1 MYEEV
6 EEKEVTITLEDEKEL
21 EVEKQPEQEQ
31 VEVQTSELTYSNIV
45 DEDEDELDDY
55 GKSVQ
60 KRIKKLT
67 QKVRYAERDK
77 EEAVRVAEV
86 IKKENDTLQE
96 QVTNLNSGFIDEYG
110 ARLESQE
117 ATAKQAL
124 REALDANDADKIFDA
139 QQAISKITIEQERHR
154 LADEQ
159 RKQNV
164 PRETPAV
171 ETPAPAP
178 AQPARPDPKAE
189 KWAERNDWFGENKI
203 MTQAAFVIDQDLKTE
218 GLNPDTDDYYEELDK
233 RIIAEFPHK
242 FNKQVNEGGS
252 RVASASTSASR
263 SSKQGRRTVKLSP
276 SQVAM
281 AKKLNVPLAEYA
293 KYVKD

>member
-1 MYEEV
+1 MYEDV
-6 EEKEVTITLEDEKEL
+6 EEKEVTVTLEENKEP
-21 EVEKQPEQEQ
+21 EVEAQPEETQEP
-31 VEVQTSELTYSNIV
+31 EVQVVTAE
-45 DEDEDELDDY
+45 EPKDELDDY
-55 GKSVQ
+55 SKGVQ

-67 QKVRYAERDK
+67 EKIKHAERDK
-77 EEAVRVAEV
+77 DEAVRVAEV

-96 QVTNLNSGFIDEYG
+96 QLTNLNAGFIDEYG
-110 ARLESQE
+110 ARLESQQ

-164 PRETPAV
+164 SRETSAT
-171 ETPAPAP
+171 ETQAQTQQPQ
-178 AQPARPDPKAE
+178 QPARPDPKAE
-189 KWAERNDWFGENKI
+189 RWAERNEWFGDNKI

-218 GLNPDTDDYYEELDK
+218 GLDPATDEYYEELDK
-233 RIIAEFPHK
+233 RMASEFPHK
-242 FNKQVNEGGS
+242 FNKQVNEGSS

-263 SSKQGRRTVKLSP
+263 SSKQGRRTVKLTP

-281 AKKLNVPLAEYA
+281 AKKLNVPLEEYA

>member
-6 EEKEVTITLEDEKEL
+6 EEKEVTVTLEDEKEP
-21 EVEKQPEQEQ
+21 EVDAEKSPEED
-31 VEVQTSELTYSNIV
+31 VEVQTSELPYPNIV
-45 DEDEDELDDY
+45 QEDELDDY

-96 QVTNLNSGFIDEYG
+96 QVTNLNAGFIDEYG
-110 ARLESQE
+110 ARLESQQ

-164 PRETPAV
+164 SRETPAV
-171 ETPAPAP
+171 ETPAP

-203 MTQAAFVIDQDLKTE
+203 MTQAAFVIDQDLKNE

-233 RIIAEFPHK
+233 RIAAEFPHK

>member
-6 EEKEVTITLEDEKEL
+6 EEKEVTVTLEDGKEPEAEKE
-21 EVEKQPEQEQ
+21 PEQEQ
-31 VEVQTSELTYSNIV
+31 VEVQTSELSYSNTV
-45 DEDEDELDDY
+45 KEDELDDY

-67 QKVRYAERDK
+67 EKVRYAERDK

-154 LADEQ
+154 MADEQ

-164 PRETPAV
+164 SRETPAV
-171 ETPAPAP
+171 ETPAPA
-178 AQPARPDPKAE
+178 QSTRPDPKAE
-189 KWAERNDWFGENKI
+189 KWAERNEWFGDNKI
-203 MTQAAFVIDQDLKTE
+203 MTQAAFVIDQDLKNE
-218 GLNPDTDDYYEELDK
+218 GLSPDTDDYYDELDK
-233 RIIAEFPHK
+233 RIVAEFPHR

>member
-1 MYEEV
+1 MYEDV
-6 EEKEVTITLEDEKEL
+6 EEKEVTVTLGEDKEP
-21 EVEKQPEQEQ
+21 EVEAQPEETQEP
-31 VEVQTSELTYSNIV
+31 EVQVVTAE
-45 DEDEDELDDY
+45 EPKDELDDY
-55 GKSVQ
+55 SKGVQ

-67 QKVRYAERDK
+67 EKIKHAERDK
-77 EEAVRVAEV
+77 DEAVRVAEV

-96 QVTNLNSGFIDEYG
+96 QLTNLNAGFIDEYG
-110 ARLESQE
+110 ARLESQQ

-164 PRETPAV
+164 SRETSAT
-171 ETPAPAP
+171 ETQAQTQQPQ
-178 AQPARPDPKAE
+178 QPARPDPKAE
-189 KWAERNDWFGENKI
+189 RWAERNEWFGDNKI

-218 GLNPDTDDYYEELDK
+218 GLDPATDDYYQELDK
-233 RIIAEFPHK
+233 RMALEFPHK
-242 FNKQVNEGGS
+242 FNKQVNEGSS

-263 SSKQGRRTVKLSP
+263 SSKQGRRTVKLTP

-281 AKKLNVPLAEYA
+281 AKKLNVPLEEYA

>member
-1 MYEEV
+1 MYENT
-6 EEKEVTITLEDEKEL
+6 EEKEVTVTLEDD
-21 EVEKQPEQEQ
+21 KQPEVEAQPEETKEP
-31 VEVQTSELTYSNIV
+31 EVQVVTAE
-45 DEDEDELDDY
+45 EPKDELDDY
-55 GKSVQ
+55 SKGVQ

-67 QKVRYAERDK
+67 EKVKHAERDK

-96 QVTNLNSGFIDEYG
+96 QLTNLNAGFIDEYG
-110 ARLESQE
+110 ARLESQQ

-164 PRETPAV
+164 SRETSTT
-171 ETPAPAP
+171 ETQ
-178 AQPARPDPKAE
+178 AQTQQQPQQQARPDPRAE
-189 KWAERNDWFGENKI
+189 QWAERNEWFGDNKI

-218 GLNPDTDDYYEELDK
+218 GLDPATDEYYEELDK
-233 RIIAEFPHK
+233 RMASEFPHK
-242 FNKQVNEGGS
+242 FNKQVNEGSS

-263 SSKQGRRTVKLSP
+263 SSKQGRRTVKLTP

>member
-1 MYEEV
+1 MYEDV
-6 EEKEVTITLEDEKEL
+6 EEKEVTVTLEDDKEP
-21 EVEKQPEQEQ
+21 EVEAQPEETQEP
-31 VEVQTSELTYSNIV
+31 EVQVVTAE
-45 DEDEDELDDY
+45 EPKDELDDY
-55 GKSVQ
+55 SKGVQ

-67 QKVRYAERDK
+67 EKVKHAERDK
-77 EEAVRVAEV
+77 DEAVRVAEV

-96 QVTNLNSGFIDEYG
+96 QLTNLNAGFIDEYG
-110 ARLESQE
+110 ARLESQQ

-164 PRETPAV
+164 SRETSAT
-171 ETPAPAP
+171 ETQAQTQQPQ
-178 AQPARPDPKAE
+178 QPARPDPKAE
-189 KWAERNDWFGENKI
+189 RWAERNEWFGDNKI

-218 GLNPDTDDYYEELDK
+218 GLDPATDEYYQELDK
-233 RIIAEFPHK
+233 RMALEFPHK
-242 FNKQVNEGGS
+242 FNKQVNEGCS

-263 SSKQGRRTVKLSP
+263 SSKQGRRTVKLTP

-281 AKKLNVPLAEYA
+281 AKKLNVPLEEYA

>member
-1 MYEEV
+1 MYEDV
-6 EEKEVTITLEDEKEL
+6 EEKEVTVTLEDDKEP
-21 EVEKQPEQEQ
+21 EVEAQPEETQEP
-31 VEVQTSELTYSNIV
+31 EVQVVTAE
-45 DEDEDELDDY
+45 EPKDELDDY
-55 GKSVQ
+55 SKGVQ

-67 QKVRYAERDK
+67 EKVKHAERDK
-77 EEAVRVAEV
+77 DEAVRVAEV

-96 QVTNLNSGFIDEYG
+96 QLTNLNAGFIDEYG
-110 ARLESQE
+110 ARLESQQ

-164 PRETPAV
+164 SRETSAT
-171 ETPAPAP
+171 ETQAQTQQPQ
-178 AQPARPDPKAE
+178 QPARPDPKAE
-189 KWAERNDWFGENKI
+189 RWAERNEWFGDNKI

-218 GLNPDTDDYYEELDK
+218 GLDPATDEYYQELDK
-233 RIIAEFPHK
+233 RMALEFPHK

-263 SSKQGRRTVKLSP
+263 SSKQGRRTVKLTP

-281 AKKLNVPLAEYA
+281 AKKLNVPLEEYA

>member
-1 MYEEV
+1 MYEDV
-6 EEKEVTITLEDEKEL
+6 EEKEVTVTLEEDKEP
-21 EVEKQPEQEQ
+21 EVEAQPEETQEP
-31 VEVQTSELTYSNIV
+31 EVQVVTAE
-45 DEDEDELDDY
+45 EPKDELDDY
-55 GKSVQ
+55 SKGVQ

-67 QKVRYAERDK
+67 EKIKHAERDK
-77 EEAVRVAEV
+77 DEAVRVAEV

-96 QVTNLNSGFIDEYG
+96 QLTNLNAGFIDEYG
-110 ARLESQE
+110 ARLESQQ

-164 PRETPAV
+164 SRETSAT
-171 ETPAPAP
+171 ETQAQTQQPQ
-178 AQPARPDPKAE
+178 QPARPDPKAE
-189 KWAERNDWFGENKI
+189 RWAERNEWFGDNKI

-218 GLNPDTDDYYEELDK
+218 GLDPATDEYYEELDK
-233 RIIAEFPHK
+233 RMASEFPHK
-242 FNKQVNEGGS
+242 FNKQVNEGSS

-263 SSKQGRRTVKLSP
+263 SSKQGRRTVKLTP

-281 AKKLNVPLAEYA
+281 AKKLNVPLEEYA